1 MDLATYK
8 KLKEETREAIQAFKE
23 SSFLELEELEREAK
37 RVEDEFIAELEG
49 IKTNDLLKKIESI
62 KTSE

>member
-8 KLKEETREAIQAFKE
+8 KLKEETREAIQAFKK
-23 SSFLELEELEREAK
+23 SSLLELTALEQEA
-37 RVEDEFIAELEG
+37 RQAENDLVSQLEG